1 MFCLHW
7 NENFFAYAV
16 DEISLEDRC
25 SRYWNRYLVALAD
38 SIDGELLFEKS
49 NLNEFRKAW
58 QLGECT
64 VKGLRKSKRFV
75 EHISVLEKV
84 VNWIASTPSSSS
96 TPYYEMDEV
105 LTLINFPDTFV

>member
-1 MFCLHW
+1 M
-7 NENFFAYAV
+7 
-16 DEISLEDRC
+16 
-25 SRYWNRYLVALAD
+25 VALAD

-84 VNWIASTPSSSS
+84 VNWIASTHSSSS